1 MKIIRCD
8 LFKEKINPNKEQFIE
23 DILKRI
29 ILICKEDKS
38 FESNEKMKKLELLE
52 TNLYSKKKR
61 LDNLLI
67 RSVELKNN
75 LKSKISDIENINFK
89 VKTTLLEA
97 LGNG

>member
-61 LDNLLI
+61 LDN
-67 RSVELKNN
+67 
-75 LKSKISDIENINFK
+75 
-89 VKTTLLEA
+89 
-97 LGNG
+97 